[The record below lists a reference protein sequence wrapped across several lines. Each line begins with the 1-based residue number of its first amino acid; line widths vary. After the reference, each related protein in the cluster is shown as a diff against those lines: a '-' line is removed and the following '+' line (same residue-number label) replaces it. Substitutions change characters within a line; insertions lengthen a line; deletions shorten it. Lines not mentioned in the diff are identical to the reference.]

1 MSCSRL
7 PCNCTC
13 YVYAHALLW
22 NTRAMLIQTRTFSDV
37 RSTFARCAAQLKFH
51 PNSINWIVNSTHCTH
66 LCFHPPQMHTPYVM
80 VTSMI
85 RILIVKTGTFTTVTA
100 PTSANTETARV
111 ASVQARC
118 RHTSLPPPQKR
129 AAVIIKGQW
138 KRTFCWPQAH
148 KRLTLTTTVRAG
160 ACQLQIC
167 AGSLMRVSVA
177 DHQTRVGESTRPT
190 RSASRAHNTHA
201 PAAKR
206 QALRSRSKDAG
217 TPALSCGSER
227 EFVCP
232 LHSYGHNMLAQAG
245 SSGEAKRTIRHLPLA
260 PVACSAPLVP
270 NGFRNGAQ
278 RWKPLAKPCVICE
291 RDPKRLRKLG
301 PKGSRARAK
310 NMAVYNSQRYNVTTG
325 LVCPLCS
332 LSTPTNIFVHAGECF
347 DVHIHECHSL

>member
-7 PCNCTC
+7 PCNCAC

-167 AGSLMRVSVA
+167 TGSLMKVSVA
-177 DHQTRVGESTRPT
+177 DHQTRVRARGRHAAPPGPTTRM
-190 RSASRAHNTHA
+190 
-201 PAAKR
+201 
-206 QALRSRSKDAG
+206 LRPQSVELFDHGR
-217 TPALSCGSER
+217 
-227 EFVCP
+227 
-232 LHSYGHNMLAQAG
+232 
-245 SSGEAKRTIRHLPLA
+245 RTLEHQHF
-260 PVACSAPLVP
+260 PVA
-270 NGFRNGAQ
+270 
-278 RWKPLAKPCVICE
+278 
-291 RDPKRLRKLG
+291 RKENLFVLCTHMDTTCLHR
-301 PKGSRARAK
+301 RARVEK
-310 NMAVYNSQRYNVTTG
+310 QSV
-325 LVCPLCS
+325 
-332 LSTPTNIFVHAGECF
+332 LSDTY
-347 DVHIHECHSL
+347 LWLL